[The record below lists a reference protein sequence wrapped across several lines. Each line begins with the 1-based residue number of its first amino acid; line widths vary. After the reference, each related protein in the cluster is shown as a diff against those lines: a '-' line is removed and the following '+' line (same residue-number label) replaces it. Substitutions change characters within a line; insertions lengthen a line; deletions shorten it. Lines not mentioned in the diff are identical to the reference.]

1 MIAGIYNIT
10 CEQGATFTRT
20 FTITDPAGDVVN
32 LTSYTGRMQVRR
44 EVDSSTALIELTS
57 ANGRLVI
64 VPLLGEIT
72 ITLTPDL
79 TAGITRDGVY
89 DLEIVNTGTGV
100 VYRVLKG
107 SFKIDKEVT
116 R

>member
-10 CEQGATFTRT
+10 CEQGASFTRT
-20 FTITDPAGDVVN
+20 FTITGPDGAIVN

-44 EVDSSTALIELTS
+44 EIDSTTMLIELTS
-57 ANGRLVI
+57 ANGRLSI
-64 VPLLGEIT
+64 VPLLGEIS
-72 ITLTPDL
+72 IALTPAE
-79 TAGITRDGVY
+79 TASITRDGVY
-89 DLEIVNTGTGV
+89 DLEIVNTISGA

-107 SFKIDKEVT
+107 VFKLDKEVT

>member
-20 FTITDPAGDVVN
+20 FTITDPDGDIVD
-32 LTSYTGRMQVRR
+32 LSGYTGRMQVRR
-44 EVDSSTALIELTS
+44 DVESSAALIELTS

-64 VPLLGEIT
+64 TPLLGEIT
-72 ITLTPDL
+72 INLTPAL
-79 TAGITRDGVY
+79 TAGITRDGIY
-89 DLEIVNTGTGV
+89 DLEIVNTTSGV